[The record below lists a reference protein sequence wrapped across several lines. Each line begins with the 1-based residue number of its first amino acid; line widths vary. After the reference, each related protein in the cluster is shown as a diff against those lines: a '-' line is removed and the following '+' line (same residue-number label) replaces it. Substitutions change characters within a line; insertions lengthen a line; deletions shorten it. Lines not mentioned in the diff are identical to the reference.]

1 MTNPW
6 LAEFDAIARDAFAD
20 AGIAERVAAT
30 YTPAGSST
38 PIACTLLIDRGVI
51 PVGIDPSQVT
61 SPQIVITAYR
71 DQIGAVLARGAKF
84 VLGAETFTVDSIAR
98 ADESAV
104 QCVVKVGT

>member
-20 AGIAERVAAT
+20 VELADRVAAT

-38 PIACTLLIDRGVI
+38 PIPCTLLIDRGVI
-51 PVGIDPSQVT
+51 PVGLESVVT

-71 DQIGAVLARGAKF
+71 DQIGADDPQHGAQF
-84 VLGAETFTVDSIAR
+84 AIGAETFFVDAISR
-98 ADESAV
+98 SDESAV
-104 QCVVKVGT
+104 ACIVVPG